1 MSTIRQWN
9 SEDSLHEL
17 TALLHDAY
25 ASLGAMGLNYTAV
38 DQSAEVTAKRIA
50 GCKCFVAEHDGRL
63 VGTATIKG
71 WYQLS
76 QCAYYAMPGVAIVN
90 QIAVHPEAQGR
101 GIGSALL
108 SSCSSWA
115 RQQGYERLALDTAV
129 PAIHL
134 VALYK
139 RLGFEEVA
147 HVQWP
152 GKVYQSVV
160 LSRQLS
166 DA

>member
-1 MSTIRQWN
+1 
-9 SEDSLHEL
+9 
-17 TALLHDAY
+17 
-25 ASLGAMGLNYTAV
+25 MGLNYTAV
-38 DQSAEVTAKRIA
+38 DQPAEVTAKRIA
-50 GCKCFVAEHDGRL
+50 GCVCFVAEHNGSL
-63 VGTATIKG
+63 VGTATVRG
-71 WYQLS
+71 RYQQS
-76 QCAYYAMPGVAIVN
+76 DCAYYAMPGVAIVN

-108 SSCSSWA
+108 STCSSWA

-147 HVQWP
+147 HVQWS

-166 DA
+166 DAYLER

>member
-1 MSTIRQWN
+1 
-9 SEDSLHEL
+9 
-17 TALLHDAY
+17 
-25 ASLGAMGLNYTAV
+25 MGLNYTAV